1 MYLYN
6 KVQIT
11 LNIIF
16 LIKFILLKSSTGYP
30 ISKTKTEHY
39 KIGTRYLKTKSDYT
53 GVKLD

>member
-16 LIKFILLKSSTGYP
+16 LIKFILLKSSTRYP
-30 ISKTKTEHY
+30 KPKPSIIKPVLCC
-39 KIGTRYLKTKSDYT
+39 LKTKSDYT
-53 GVKLD
+53 GIKPH